1 MRLQAR
7 KVKTITNTSSSN
19 TGEKR
24 AWRRRH
30 EDFQSTSAPST
41 KSTCTTRSEGGEG
54 SSEFSQSIVEPT
66 ATSEA
71 RSIDSPSR
79 SNSIAA
85 KLALFEQM
93 AESSSPKST
102 GVERG
107 FRRTYSERPVKTSPS
122 PQPTQPSN
130 SVCSRLPVSI
140 SEKVGAVSDT
150 ANSHSISSSSTGPPK
165 IETRPRFKSNQN
177 IMKGH
182 RGEER
187 RIGCTTFLLY
197 RKTQEGFRVQVI
209 CDSSRNVL
217 QQRKVFS
224 RKFRAPSNPKKKVLV
239 PSPELDKRRSL
250 IVGELL
256 STEESYVNGLKQLC
270 EKYRDPMIKS
280 MGENSKSFDNRHRQ
294 LIDDVYSDIHT
305 ILSINSTILADL
317 QQVYSSWTDQSQIG
331 EILCRITPFLKLY
344 AVYSSNYNKA
354 IQSLNE
360 LFANKGDWITK
371 FIFDRNVFESLL
383 ILPIQ
388 RIPRY
393 RLLVE
398 DLIENTLTDHQ
409 DYHHLHT
416 ALDVIKEAAN
426 LMDTSIRRHQN
437 SVLLSSVGLA
447 ISRERRCPEQF
458 LHHL

>member
-30 EDFQSTSAPST
+30 EDLQSTSAPST
-41 KSTCTTRSEGGEG
+41 KSTCTTRCACLLNLSILTVLAEGGEG

-93 AESSSPKST
+93 AESSSQPT

-224 RKFRAPSNPKKKVLV
+224 RKFRAPSNPKKK
-239 PSPELDKRRSL
+239 
-250 IVGELL
+250 
-256 STEESYVNGLKQLC
+256 STC
-270 EKYRDPMIKS
+270 
-280 MGENSKSFDNRHRQ
+280 
-294 LIDDVYSDIHT
+294 T
-305 ILSINSTILADL
+305 
-317 QQVYSSWTDQSQIG
+317 
-331 EILCRITPFLKLY
+331 
-344 AVYSSNYNKA
+344 
-354 IQSLNE
+354 
-360 LFANKGDWITK
+360 
-371 FIFDRNVFESLL
+371 
-383 ILPIQ
+383 
-388 RIPRY
+388 
-393 RLLVE
+393 
-398 DLIENTLTDHQ
+398 
-409 DYHHLHT
+409 
-416 ALDVIKEAAN
+416 
-426 LMDTSIRRHQN
+426 
-437 SVLLSSVGLA
+437 
-447 ISRERRCPEQF
+447 
-458 LHHL
+458 

>member
-30 EDFQSTSAPST
+30 EDLQSTSAPST

-93 AESSSPKST
+93 AESSSQPT

-165 IETRPRFKSNQN
+165 IETRPRFKSNQVTEVK
-177 IMKGH
+177 KG
-182 RGEER
+182 ESAVPPSFCIER
-187 RIGCTTFLLY
+187 PKRASEYKSFVTQVETFSN
-197 RKTQEGFRVQVI
+197 KEK
-209 CDSSRNVL
+209 SSHASSEHP
-217 QQRKVFS
+217 QIQ
-224 RKFRAPSNPKKKVLV
+224 KKKVLV